1 MINGSAEV
9 NISGVIFPEDV
20 RYFDDS
26 KKLTFTIKSKGL
38 NYKVSKIYCEYYKDD
53 SYIINRKINH
63 SQVYAKVVGKMVNN
77 NKTGSLFCL
86 VESVLVLGVHDSN
99 VINRDKLDIN
109 KETNG
114 SKESFSVPFNEGDDC
129 E

>member
-63 SQVYAKVVGKMVNN
+63 SQVFGLMVVVIIVN
-77 NKTGSLFCL
+77 L
-86 VESVLVLGVHDSN
+86 
-99 VINRDKLDIN
+99 
-109 KETNG
+109 
-114 SKESFSVPFNEGDDC
+114 
-129 E
+129 